1 MCGSV
6 GSHVRMKKDEPE
18 FEEADWG
25 IDDGWFA
32 AYKDGFLVPPEPVQQ
47 EEDEADA
54 SDLNLSESA
63 RARLGE
69 LRRLELSLSAHRRL
83 LHARID
89 FIRPQASSS
98 QPIAQQLA
106 YLMKKERV
114 LSDQRALLH
123 HEIDQLRDRGHV
135 RKSRD
140 E

>member
-1 MCGSV
+1 
-6 GSHVRMKKDEPE
+6 MKKDEPE

-25 IDDGWFA
+25 IDDGWFSG
-32 AYKDGFLVPPEPVQQ
+32 YQGRISGTSGIVQPQ
-47 EEDEADA
+47 EEEEADA
-54 SDLNLSESA
+54 SDLDLSESA

-69 LRRLELSLSAHRRL
+69 LRRLEQSLSAHRRM

-106 YLMKKERV
+106 YLMRKERA

-123 HEIDQLRDRGHV
+123 NEIDQLRGRRQV
-135 RKSRD
+135 RKSGD
-140 E
+140 GGSPAP